1 MSVTLMEEMQMMMLV
16 VLLSSR
22 ERTNRVDADR

>member
-16 VLLSSR
+16 VFLSSR